1 MSDGDFLQ
9 QFEQSIANLN
19 NINAAIEHNTKSK
32 DAFIKVVNDGLNQI
46 NAKIRGLGTAIAKMK
61 NDLNS
66 LQQQVDANTSEIGTS
81 STAKQQLQAQIAT
94 LQSEKDQLTAQLQ
107 KQKEESDAKILG
119 LQQKIDADEASLA
132 QITADNNNLKA
143 QIDALNA
150 ELAGKGDTQQ
160 QHAAEIQKLT
170 DQNLQALKD
179 QQAANDATIAKL
191 TATIDE
197 NDGHVEEILSN
208 TNSQAKKLA
217 KELLDCEAREKD
229 FQNQLQQLNAQITQL
244 TEQNQMLTEKIKSA
258 TTAINA
264 SVARLNELTDDVANA
279 QNMEDVKKLFQE
291 INDAIDKIND
301 TLKAGPSTSPG
312 AGSDATSLVSGMLAA
327 VTGVT
332 GTEAPPQMSPYTQ
345 KIPSDTMFQ
354 IRTNTTDGKIEMS
367 NITYQELM
375 SKLQAKKL
383 DSRGKNTQAYTKYN
397 TVLNDIYKANDD
409 TETQTVDT
417 TIQAVQKVLDGHMI
431 IIKNG
436 NLMGGKKHRTRKRN
450 KKGGYTYKKH
460 KKSSNSYNSSSRGR
474 RNRHS
479 MKSISI

>member
-61 NDLNS
+61 NDLNT

-132 QITADNNNLKA
+132 QITTDNKNLKT

-197 NDGHVEEILSN
+197 NDDHVQEILSN
-208 TNSQAKKLA
+208 TNSQAKNLA
-217 KELLDCEAREKD
+217 AELQKCEAKEKD

-332 GTEAPPQMSPYTQ
+332 GTEAPPQMSPYTH
-345 KIPSDTMFQ
+345 
-354 IRTNTTDGKIEMS
+354 
-367 NITYQELM
+367 ITYQELM
-375 SKLQAKKL
+375 TKLQAKKL

-409 TETQTVDT
+409 TETQPVDT

-436 NLMGGKKHRTRKRN
+436 NLMGGKKRRTRKRN

-460 KKSSNSYNSSSRGR
+460 KKSSNSYNSYNSSRGR